1 MREIGRDG
9 LMEQAR
15 LYLGKK
21 PDLVIFRCQSGA
33 VNMAKEGEPPQWQTY
48 GLARGASDLVG
59 CLRVRYLK
67 YNYDRTIMADDDPEV
82 EPVDVGRMFV
92 IELKSPRV
100 KIHTKKLDARELEQK
115 AFIDLIKKFGG
126 WGGFAESIEDCERL
140 YLEAGGAHRA

>member
-1 MREIGRDG
+1 MKEVGRDG

-33 VNMAKEGEPPQWQTY
+33 VNMAKEGEPPMWQTY

-59 CLRVRYLK
+59 CLRVAVDE
-67 YNYDRTIMADDDPEV
+67 YDGQHGPE
-82 EPVDVGRMFV
+82 PDHIGKWLV

-140 YLEAGGAHRA
+140 YLEAGGAHHG